1 MLSFC
6 VVVGTLLEA
15 GRCAR
20 VESRQR
26 PTDPLALSPSLT
38 FRSDLIPQLPGS

>member
-20 VESRQR
+20 VEPLR
-26 PTDPLALSPSLT
+26 PTDPLAHSPSLT

>member
-20 VESRQR
+20 VRQR
-26 PTDPLALSPSLT
+26 PTDPLAHSPSLT